1 MCKGGQVKS
10 RAALLF
16 ESPSRWEVCEV
27 DVDPPKDQEVLVRM
41 VASGLC
47 HSDVHYNVG
56 DQVTAMPMC
65 GGHEGAGIVEQVG
78 AGVTGLR
85 PGDHV
90 VTSFIPSCGHCR
102 FCASGRQNLCQAGAQ
117 LQVGPQLD
125 GTYRMHYEG
134 QGISQFMLVSTFSA
148 WSTVPKNSVVKV
160 PDDVPLETVCLLGC
174 GVGTG
179 FGSAINAAN
188 VRPGDTVIVMGV
200 GGVGINAVQGA
211 ALMGAASVIA
221 VDPVPFKLEMAAKLG
236 ATQTFAH
243 IDEAAEFA
251 RSITD
256 GQGADSAIITIDVVT
271 GDHVAQ
277 AFYAVSKGGTV
288 VVTGMASIKE
298 PPGIPISVLML
309 AGYQKRIQG
318 CLYGMGS
325 PAEDILREV
334 ALYRAGHLK
343 LDELITARYKI
354 DDINIAVED
363 LVQGR
368 NIRGVIMHEH

>member
-1 MCKGGQVKS
+1 MKS

-16 ESPSRWEVCEV
+16 ESPGRWEVCEV
-27 DVDPPKDQEVLVRM
+27 DVDPPKDHEVLVRM

-56 DQVTAMPMC
+56 DQVAFLPFC
-65 GGHEGAGIVEQVG
+65 GGHEGAGVVEEVG
-78 AGVTGLR
+78 PGVSRLR

-102 FCASGRQNLCQAGAQ
+102 YCASGRQNLCQSGAD
-117 LQVGPQLD
+117 LQRGPQLD
-125 GTYRMHYEG
+125 GTFRMHYEG
-134 QGISQFMLVSTFSA
+134 RDISQFMLVSTFSA
-148 WSTVPKNSVVKV
+148 WSTVSERSLVKV

-179 FGSAINAAN
+179 FGSAINAAD

-211 ALMGAASVIA
+211 ALSGAASVIA

-236 ATQTFAH
+236 ATATFAH
-243 IDEAAEFA
+243 IAEAADFA
-251 RSITD
+251 RSRTD
-256 GQGADSAIITIDVVT
+256 GQGADSAIVTVDVVT
-271 GDHVAQ
+271 GDHVAE
-277 AFYAVSKGGTV
+277 AFEAVAKGGTV
-288 VVTGMASIKE
+288 VVTGMASFKAA
-298 PPGIPISVLML
+298 PGIPVSVLTL

-325 PAEDILREV
+325 PAIDVLREID
-334 ALYRAGHLK
+334 LYRAGHLK
-343 LDELITARYKI
+343 LDELITARYGI
-354 DDINIAVED
+354 DDINTAVDD

-368 NIRGVIMHEH
+368 NIRGVLMHEH

>member
-1 MCKGGQVKS
+1 MKS

-16 ESPSRWEVCEV
+16 ESPGRWEVREV
-27 DVDPPKDQEVLVRM
+27 DVDPPKDHEVLVRM

-47 HSDVHYNVG
+47 HSDVHYNIG

-65 GGHEGAGIVEQVG
+65 GGHEGAGIVEEVG
-78 AGVTGLR
+78 AGVARLK

-102 FCASGRQNLCQAGAQ
+102 YCATGRQNLCQSGGRLQ
-117 LQVGPQLD
+117 LGPQLD

-134 QGISQFMLVSTFSA
+134 QGVSQFMLISTFSA
-148 WSTVPKNSVVKV
+148 WSTVPEQSLVKV

-179 FGSAINAAN
+179 FGSAVNAAN
-188 VRPGDTVIVMGV
+188 VRTGDVVIVMGV

-211 ALMGAASVIA
+211 ALAGASAVIA
-221 VDPVPFKLEMAAKLG
+221 VDPLPFKLEMAAKLG
-236 ATQTFAH
+236 ATKTFGH
-243 IDEAAEFA
+243 IDEAAEYA

-256 GQGADSAIITIDVVT
+256 GQGADSAIVTIDVVT
-271 GDHVAQ
+271 GEHVAQ
-277 AFYAVSKGGTV
+277 AFDAVAKGGTV
-288 VVTGMASIKE
+288 VVTGMASVKAHV
-298 PPGIPISVLML
+298 GIPVSVLTL

-325 PAEDILREV
+325 PAVDVLREID
-334 ALYRAGHLK
+334 LYRAGHLK

-354 DDINIAVED
+354 DDINRAVDD
-363 LVQGR
+363 LIEGR

>member
-1 MCKGGQVKS
+1 MKS

-16 ESPSRWEVCEV
+16 ESPGKWEVREV
-27 DVDPPKDQEVLVRM
+27 DVDPPKDHEVLVRM

-47 HSDVHYNVG
+47 HSDVHYNIG
-56 DQVTAMPMC
+56 DQATAMPMC
-65 GGHEGAGIVEQVG
+65 GGHEGAGIVEEVG
-78 AGVTGLR
+78 AGVERLK

-102 FCASGRQNLCQAGAQ
+102 YCSTGRQNLCQSGGRLQ
-117 LQVGPQLD
+117 LGPQLD

-134 QGISQFMLVSTFSA
+134 KGISQFMLISTFSA
-148 WSTVPKNSVVKV
+148 WSTVPENSLVKI
-160 PDDVPLETVCLLGC
+160 PDDVPLETECLLGC

-179 FGSAINAAN
+179 FGSAVNAAN
-188 VRPGDTVIVMGV
+188 VRTGDVVIIMGV

-211 ALMGAASVIA
+211 ALAGASAVIA
-221 VDPVPFKLEMAAKLG
+221 VDPLPFKLEMAAKLG
-236 ATQTFAH
+236 ATKTFGH
-243 IDEAAEFA
+243 IDEAAEYA

-256 GQGADSAIITIDVVT
+256 GQGADSAIVTIDVVT

-277 AFYAVSKGGTV
+277 AFDAVAKGGTV
-288 VVTGMASIKE
+288 VVTGMASIKAHV
-298 PPGIPISVLML
+298 GIPVSVLTL

-325 PAEDILREV
+325 PAVDVLREID
-334 ALYRAGHLK
+334 LYRAGHLK

-354 DDINIAVED
+354 DDINTAVDD
-363 LVQGR
+363 LLEGR
-368 NIRGVIMHEH
+368 NIRGVLMHEH

>member
-1 MCKGGQVKS
+1 MKS

-16 ESPSRWEVCEV
+16 ESPGRWEVRDV
-27 DVDPPKDQEVLVRM
+27 DVDPPKDHEVLVRM

-47 HSDVHYNVG
+47 HIDVHYNIG

-65 GGHEGAGIVEQVG
+65 GGHEGAGIVEEVG
-78 AGVTGLR
+78 AGVARLK

-102 FCASGRQNLCQAGAQ
+102 YCATGRQNLCQSGGRLQ
-117 LQVGPQLD
+117 LGPQLD

-134 QGISQFMLVSTFSA
+134 QGISQFMLISTFSA
-148 WSTVPKNSVVKV
+148 WSTVPEQSLIKV

-179 FGSAINAAN
+179 FGSAVNAAN
-188 VRPGDTVIVMGV
+188 VRTGDVVIVMGV

-211 ALMGAASVIA
+211 ALAGASAVIA
-221 VDPVPFKLEMAAKLG
+221 VDPLPFKLEMAAKLG
-236 ATQTFAH
+236 ATKTFGH
-243 IDEAAEFA
+243 IDEAADYA

-256 GQGADSAIITIDVVT
+256 GQGADSAIVTIDVVT
-271 GDHVAQ
+271 GEHVAQ
-277 AFYAVSKGGTV
+277 AFDAVAKGGTV
-288 VVTGMASIKE
+288 VVTGMASVKAHV
-298 PPGIPISVLML
+298 GIPVSVLTL
-309 AGYQKRIQG
+309 ASYQKRIQG

-325 PAEDILREV
+325 PAVDVLREID
-334 ALYRAGHLK
+334 LYRAGHLN

-354 DDINIAVED
+354 DDINRAVDD
-363 LVQGR
+363 LIEGR

>member
-1 MCKGGQVKS
+1 MKT

-16 ESPSRWEVCEV
+16 ESPGPWEVREI
-27 DVDPPKDQEVLVRM
+27 DVDRPKDHEVLVRM

-56 DQVTAMPMC
+56 DQATALPVC
-65 GGHEGAGIVEQVG
+65 GGHEGAGIVEEVG
-78 AGVTGLR
+78 AGVSGLQ

-102 FCASGRQNLCQAGAQ
+102 YCASGRQNLCQAGAR

-134 QGISQFMLVSTFSA
+134 SGVSQFMLISTFA
-148 WSTVPKNSVVKV
+148 GWSTVPENSLVKV
-160 PDDVPLETVCLLGC
+160 PSDLPLETLCLLGC

-179 FGSAINAAN
+179 FGSAINAAD
-188 VRPGDTVIVMGV
+188 VRPGDTVIVMGT

-211 ALMGAASVIA
+211 ALSGAAAVIA
-221 VDPVPFKLEMAAKLG
+221 VDPMPFKLEMAGKLG
-236 ATQTFAH
+236 ATHTFSH

-251 RSITD
+251 RSMTD
-256 GQGADSAIITIDVVT
+256 GQGADSAIVTTDVVT
-271 GDHVAQ
+271 GEHVAQ
-277 AFYAVSKGGTV
+277 AFDAVAKGGTV
-288 VVTGMASIKE
+288 VVTGMASVKAQ
-298 PPGIPISVLML
+298 PGIPVSVLVL

-325 PAEDILREV
+325 PAVDVLREV
-334 ALYRAGHLK
+334 DLYRAGHLK
-343 LDELITARYKI
+343 LDELVTARYGI
-354 DDINIAVED
+354 DDINVAVDD